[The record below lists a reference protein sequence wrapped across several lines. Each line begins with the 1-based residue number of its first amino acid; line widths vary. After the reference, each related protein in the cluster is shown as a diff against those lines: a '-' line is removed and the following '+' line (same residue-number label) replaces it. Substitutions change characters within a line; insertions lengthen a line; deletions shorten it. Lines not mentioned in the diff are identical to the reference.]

1 MKINKKTLAKELAS
15 SLKTYAYMVDYFD
28 SKNDEKMSSNY
39 RSKAYGIQDLAMTLF
54 GLEEMCGYWKKDLIE
69 NLEKIAQ
76 G

>member
-39 RSKAYGIQDLAMTLF
+39 RSKAYGIQDLAMTMF
-54 GLEEMCGYWKKDLIE
+54 GVENMCGYWKRELIE
-69 NLEKIAQ
+69 ELEKVAK